1 MVKNIGI
8 WYWAGATAVGVLA
21 VNLLPRYE
29 SEDQGNES
37 MSPFMNYL
45 EFYGN
50 KIEDKGR
57 WNNNFL
63 CWEKD
68 PYCGRDFA

>member
-1 MVKNIGI
+1 
-8 WYWAGATAVGVLA
+8 
-21 VNLLPRYE
+21 
-29 SEDQGNES
+29 
-37 MSPFMNYL
+37 MSAYQNYIYYFGDKL
-45 EFYGN
+45 
-50 KIEDKGR
+50 EDKGR